1 MEKKRAGRPPKEYEI
16 KVRETALAAIVNK
29 YGSVEAGFD
38 ALLSSGVPSLIIY
51 AWQMAVGRPEEKK
64 QLEITGDNVQN
75 IQIIQLPDN
84 QRDVIDITH
93 IQDNIN
99 ETELIDNEPTTTEYN
114 DNTTATGLPGNSVE

>member
-1 MEKKRAGRPPKEYEI
+1 
-16 KVRETALAAIVNK
+16 
-29 YGSVEAGFD
+29 
-38 ALLSSGVPSLIIY
+38 
-51 AWQMAVGRPEEKK
+51 MAVGRPEEKK

-93 IQDNIN
+93 IQDNVN